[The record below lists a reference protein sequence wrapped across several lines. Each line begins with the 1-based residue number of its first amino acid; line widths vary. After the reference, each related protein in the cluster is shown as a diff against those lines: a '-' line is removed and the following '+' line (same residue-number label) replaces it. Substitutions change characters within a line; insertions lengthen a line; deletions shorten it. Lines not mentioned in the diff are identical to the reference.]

1 MDFKFLTRILF
12 LALAG
17 SVLTIPAL
25 AQWQWIDKEGRKV
38 FSDQPPSIDIPQK
51 NIIKEPEFKGL
62 GRSRDIAAGAP
73 AIAASAPAAKT
84 TMPKLSGK
92 DQELEAMKKKADM
105 LDETKKQ
112 AEAEKF
118 AKARAENCERAKKAQ
133 ASLNSGIRIA
143 TTNAKGEREYMDD
156 GARSA
161 ETKRLQLIADSDCVK

>member
-1 MDFKFLTRILF
+1 
-12 LALAG
+12 
-17 SVLTIPAL
+17 
-25 AQWQWIDKEGRKV
+25 
-38 FSDQPPSIDIPQK
+38 
-51 NIIKEPEFKGL
+51 
-62 GRSRDIAAGAP
+62 
-73 AIAASAPAAKT
+73 
-84 TMPKLSGK
+84 MPKLSGK